1 MAKIY
6 AYARCSLGEEYGQD
20 LRRQT
25 RELEAAGAE
34 EIITEREH
42 GDKEK
47 ACLNDLLECME
58 PQSTLMVCEV
68 SVLPEARKCCVRSF
82 ISSRKSICGWSFLAA
97 SPWTAEM
104 VIWIVC
110 PWRFCR
116 WSVCFQK

>member
-47 ACLNDLLECME
+47 PPSM
-58 PQSTLMVCEV
+58 
-68 SVLPEARKCCVRSF
+68 
-82 ISSRKSICGWSFLAA
+82 ICWIEWSH
-97 SPWTAEM
+97 S
-104 VIWIVC
+104 
-110 PWRFCR
+110 
-116 WSVCFQK
+116 QH